1 MGNERKLWLFSQP
14 QPAAVETAWQL
25 FGKGEMY
32 DINDRINYIW
42 NVSAHEVK
50 IISREIFAAPLTMVL
65 YTNEPHYSYKEVQ
78 EKLK

>member
-1 MGNERKLWLFSQP
+1 MGNERKTLAFLT
-14 QPAAVETAWQL
+14 AAACRRGNWQL

>member
-1 MGNERKLWLFSQP
+1 
-14 QPAAVETAWQL
+14 
-25 FGKGEMY
+25 MY